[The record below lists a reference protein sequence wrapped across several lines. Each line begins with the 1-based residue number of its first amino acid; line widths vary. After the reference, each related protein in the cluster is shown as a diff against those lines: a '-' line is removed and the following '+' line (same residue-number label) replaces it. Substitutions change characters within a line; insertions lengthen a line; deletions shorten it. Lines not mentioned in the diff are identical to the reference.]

1 MKNYKDFAKKYI
13 GASDIA
19 SLTVRSGSTVAALDF
34 GQDNEYQAYIV
45 EGDTAIPDHYHL
57 VLDLEHWINIYD
69 DRELA
74 FSASA
79 DHIRVYRAG
88 EMGCIIQLD
97 GNADVK
103 KFVTVD
109 ELLFKLE
116 QAANK

>member
-1 MKNYKDFAKKYI
+1 MKNYKDFAKMYI
-13 GASDIA
+13 GESDIA

-45 EGDTAIPDHYHL
+45 DGNTAIPDHYHL
-57 VLDLEHWINIYD
+57 VLDLKHWINIYD

-103 KFVTVD
+103 NLVTVD